1 MATISD
7 SYLSSSTSRAR
18 HERVPWLLL
27 LHGLRRGWRAVV
39 VGGELRELDK
49 GEGGRAGLSA
59 AGEGEQ
65 GLRGLARSRP
75 GRAGTRVTWANAQRK
90 EMGKKQGRRCW
101 GRPAGFRK
109 ASSREFAPAK
119 GCESLSVGG
128 LREAPGDGRFQG
140 LFALSK

>member
-27 LHGLRRGWRAVV
+27 LHGLGRGWRAVV

-75 GRAGTRVTWANAQRK
+75 GRAGTRVTWASAPRK

-101 GRPAGFRK
+101 GRPAGR
-109 ASSREFAPAK
+109 RAPGSWRLLK
-119 GCESLSVGG
+119 DVESLSVGG